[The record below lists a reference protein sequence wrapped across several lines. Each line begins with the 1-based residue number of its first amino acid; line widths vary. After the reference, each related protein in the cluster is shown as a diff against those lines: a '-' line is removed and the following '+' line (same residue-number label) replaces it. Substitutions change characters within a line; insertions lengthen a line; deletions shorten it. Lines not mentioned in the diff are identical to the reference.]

1 MTKEKLIHL
10 AVGKPSDYSW
20 KNGIESSAIGKTAVE
35 TAKLTSLGFIGDGVA
50 NPEFHGGRDRAVC
63 LYPFEHYDYW
73 NRLFETQ
80 LIPPAFG
87 ENITAAGMTEKDV
100 CIGDIYRIGNAV
112 LQVTQGRIPCST
124 ISKYNRE
131 DRLLKKIFETGFT
144 GYFFRVLEEGTI
156 DSESKIELMEKEQ
169 NRVSVFFTNQILYHE
184 QDNKAGVKKILR
196 VDALADVWRKKLIK
210 FL

>member
-1 MTKEKLIHL
+1 MTKKEILHL
-10 AVGKPSDYSW
+10 AVGKPRDYAW
-20 KNGIESSAIGKTAVE
+20 KYGIESSGIGKTPVE
-35 TAKLTSLGFIGDGVA
+35 RAELTSLGFVDDGVA
-50 NPEFHGGRDRAVC
+50 NPEFHGGPDRAVC
-63 LYPFEHYDYW
+63 LYPYEHYEYW

-80 LIPPAFG
+80 INPPAFG
-87 ENITAAGMTEKDV
+87 ENITAAGMMEKDV

-124 ISKYNRE
+124 ISKFNQE
-131 DRLLKKIFETGFT
+131 DRLLSQIFETGFT
-144 GYFFRVLEEGTI
+144 GYFFRVLEEGPI
-156 DSESKIELMEKEQ
+156 DVGSKIELLEKDQ

-184 QDNKAGVKKILR
+184 QDNKAGVEKILK